1 MFLSKVVA
9 GGALPAIFFLSCL
22 DAAQPPAKYARPR
35 EPLGLV
41 PVVWPRDNPYTP
53 QKASLGRLL
62 YFDPPPS
69 ADGTVSCA
77 TSHTPKYA
85 FTAGAAVSTGIRGQ
99 KGNRSAPTVI
109 NRAYSLAQFWD
120 GRAPRL
126 EEQAKGPM
134 ANPIEMGSTHIGIV
148 ENLKKIPGYR
158 TLFTT
163 AFGTD
168 DITIDRAAQAI
179 TTFERTIMSGNSAYD
194 RYRAGQKTAM
204 TPSQVRGN
212 DVFLNKA
219 KCDACHEGVNFT
231 SNMYANL
238 GVGADKTDPDV
249 GRYTVTHDPKDWGV
263 FKTPTL
269 REIARTAPYMHD
281 GSLKTLEDVV
291 EYYDKGGTPNRNLDQ
306 RIKSLHLTD
315 QDKKDLVAFL
325 NALSGEG
332 WQKITAPEKFP
343 ECKCTHA
350 GVLLCARL

>member
-1 MFLSKVVA
+1 MFLLKVVA

-22 DAAQPPAKYARPR
+22 GAEQPPAKSAKPR

-53 QKASLGRLL
+53 QKVALGRLL
-62 YFDPPPS
+62 YFDPRLS

-77 TSHTPKYA
+77 TCHNPKYA
-85 FTAGAAVSTGIRGQ
+85 FTDGAAVSTGIRGQ

-120 GRAPRL
+120 GRAPTL

-148 ENLKKIPGYR
+148 ENLKNIQGYR

-179 TTFERTIMSGNSAYD
+179 TTFERTIMSGNSPYD

-219 KCDACHEGVNFT
+219 KCDSCHEGVNFT

-238 GVGADKTDPDV
+238 GVGADKPDPDV

-281 GSLKTLEDVV
+281 GSLKTLVDVV

-306 RIKSLHLTD
+306 RIKALHLTD

-332 WQKITAPEKFP
+332 WQKIAAPEKFP
-343 ECKCTHA
+343 E
-350 GVLLCARL
+350 